1 MDLFM
6 ILVIIFI
13 PLLASLYVKSTYNNY
28 SKIETNTKLSGSEI
42 ARKILDKNGLKDM
55 HIVKTRGSM
64 TDHYDPR
71 RKVVRL
77 SEDVFDNNSISSVA
91 IAAHEVGHAI
101 QDKNKYIYMNI
112 RSIIFP
118 IVKITSSIAYYVILI
133 GFMTELLNLIRL
145 GIILVLIGFIFQVIT
160 LPVEFNAS
168 KIAKTELNKIFKLNN
183 EEKDGVNHMLTSAA
197 LTYVAGV
204 LASAIQLLRLILSID
219 RKD

>member
-28 SKIETNTKLSGSEI
+28 SKIEANIKLSGSEV

-55 HIVKTRGSM
+55 HIVKTRGNM

-77 SEDVFDNNSISSVA
+77 SEEVFDNSSISSIA

-112 RSIIFP
+112 RSAIFP
-118 IVKITSSIAYYVILI
+118 IVKITSSISYYVILI

-145 GIILVLIGFIFQVIT
+145 GIGLVLIGFLFQVIT

-183 EEKDGVNHMLTSAA
+183 EEKDGVSNMLTSAA
-197 LTYVAGV
+197 LTYLAGV
-204 LASAIQLLRLILSID
+204 LASAIQLLRLVLSID
-219 RKD
+219 RRD